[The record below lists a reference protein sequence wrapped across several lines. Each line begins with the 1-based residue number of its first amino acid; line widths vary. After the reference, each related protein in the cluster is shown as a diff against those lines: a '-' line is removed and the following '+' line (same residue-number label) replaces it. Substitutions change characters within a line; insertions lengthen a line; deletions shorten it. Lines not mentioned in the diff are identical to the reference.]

1 MPVSYMKKLRHN
13 KSYERITCSEKY
25 FAERGDMLLE
35 FLNASEFVMLTQYA
49 GKNTYTVSGKSM
61 E

>member
-1 MPVSYMKKLRHN
+1 MKKLRHN

-35 FLNASEFVMLTQYA
+35 FLNASEFVMLIQHA